1 MILDYDL
8 IRKILFKIE
17 ETSDGFTGKPM
28 KDIYEEYFPQ
38 IECKVF
44 KYHIKYLVDIK
55 YLDAASPWPPYIRDI
70 SPQGREYLNAIR
82 SETTWKQI
90 NEKLLKPFGNVSFSV
105 ILRLLPDILKGLI

>member
-17 ETSDGFTGKPM
+17 EISDGFSGKPI

-38 IECKVF
+38 VECKVF

-55 YLDAASPWPPYIRDI
+55 FLDASPFWPPYISDI

-82 SETTWKQI
+82 SETTWKKI

-105 ILRLLPDILKGLI
+105 ILRLLPDILKNLI